1 MANRP
6 NDKNL
11 ATLLQ
16 ELGQE
21 VDEDRTNGLT
31 MEEKVLSDIARR
43 ILVLERDLTVT
54 GSLASESARVER
66 LRDFIEKE
74 TF

>member
-6 NDKNL
+6 NNKNL

-21 VDEDRTNGLT
+21 VDEDQTNGLT

>member
-1 MANRP
+1 MANKP

-11 ATLLQ
+11 ATLLL

>member
-11 ATLLQ
+11 ATLLR

-31 MEEKVLSDIARR
+31 VEEKVLSDIARR